1 MFFGAVLGAIGGAI
15 SGAFS
20 CAAGFIGSACS
31 AVAGA
36 IGGFASS
43 IGSALVSGATSL
55 VSTISSVGAKLLGS
69 ASIGEVISGIGK
81 ILGLFTEDDDEDLDD
96 LGCRACQSD
105 AKPEDFDSTEQYINH
120 LKNDIQYDKEQA
132 RAEMEKDPTKKY
144 AYAAV
149 GVTIAGNGISEKLG
163 IDLGDKGVTA
173 LGLMHR
179 AAPYMTA
186 GDFSEFL
193 TTLKTNGYRDLSDVF
208 SYFQG
213 RGNIDFVKTGTDIKN
228 AMSVMGFG
236 TKSIDESIDDIKNEF
251 QKSEDQRYKEDTAK

>member
-1 MFFGAVLGAIGGAI
+1 MFLGIGALVGGICSAV
-15 SGAFS
+15 S
-20 CAAGFIGSACS
+20 CAAVFIGSGIS

-55 VSTISSVGAKLLGS
+55 ISTISSVGAKLLGR

-81 ILGLFTEDDDEDLDD
+81 IVGLFTEDDDEDIDD
-96 LGCRACQSD
+96 LGCRACNSES
-105 AKPEDFDSTEQYINH
+105 KPEDFDSTEQYINH

-132 RAEMEKDPTKKY
+132 RAEMEKNPTKRY

-149 GVTIAGNGISEKLG
+149 GATIAGTGISEKLG

-213 RGNIDFVKTGTDIKN
+213 RGNIDFVKSGADIKN
-228 AMSVMGFG
+228 AMSVMGFE
-236 TKSIDESIDDIKNEF
+236 TKSIDESINDIKNEF